1 MFPRLRNSSTIKAA
15 LGCAPMLNDL
25 HSVSE
30 LQEAT
35 ATQTQERV
43 IPKDF
48 TDAGNAELFADR
60 YSNRLLWCDALG
72 WLVWDGKR
80 WAADQN
86 EAMAV
91 AIEFSD
97 SLLQT
102 ATQMCSDGVAV
113 DAVTH
118 KIAVSDSVKQFVRHA
133 ERSRSA
139 PAIKNMLELTKAFLS
154 VKAAE
159 LDVVPHYLNTDNN
172 IIDLR
177 NGKTYYHHPLNLCT
191 KLAPFSPSADG
202 AEVWM
207 QFLAQITDGDEDL
220 IEYLQT
226 VVGMALF
233 GEIYH
238 EGIILAVGGGRNGKS
253 TFFNAVST
261 VLGDYA
267 GSIDSTILTTDR
279 QNRGA
284 ALATLRGKRI
294 VTCGELEEGQRLSV
308 QTLKR
313 LASTDALTIEEKFR
327 QPETIK
333 PSHHI
338 FLFSNFLPRVGSTD
352 NGTWRRLTVIPFN
365 AVMPTGAKEI
375 PNYAAYLS
383 ANCGGAILQWCID
396 GARAFYANGYRL
408 PEAPAAVKVATDA
421 YRQREN
427 WVQNFLAE
435 RCIVE
440 PSASVRCGAL
450 YDEYKQYA
458 AESGDYCRRL
468 ADFNAAMESAGF
480 RQIERGGRKKYW
492 TGIRLDLTASN
503 GYQAV

>member
-1 MFPRLRNSSTIKAA
+1 
-15 LGCAPMLNDL
+15 MLNDL
-25 HSVSE
+25 QGVSE
-30 LQEAT
+30 QREAT
-35 ATQTQERV
+35 ATQTQEKT

-48 TDAGNAELFADR
+48 SEAANAELFAER
-60 YSNRLLWCDALG
+60 YNNRLLWCDALG

-86 EAMAV
+86 AAMAL
-91 AIEFSD
+91 AIEFSEA
-97 SLLQT
+97 LLQT
-102 ATQMCSDGVAV
+102 ARQMCSDGVTV
-113 DAVTH
+113 DDVTH
-118 KIAVSDSVKQFVRHA
+118 KITVSDSVQQFVRHA

-139 PAIKNMLELTKAFLS
+139 TAIKNMLELTKAFLP
-154 VKAAE
+154 VRAAA
-159 LDVVPHYLNTDNN
+159 LDAVPYYLNTEGGVV
-172 IIDLR
+172 DLR
-177 NGKTYYHHPLNLCT
+177 SGKMYYHHPLNLCT
-191 KLAPFSPSADG
+191 KIAPFSPSNDG
-202 AEVWM
+202 AEVWL
-207 QFLAQITDGDEDL
+207 QFLEQITDGDADL
-220 IEYLQT
+220 MRYLQA

-233 GEIYH
+233 GKIYH

-253 TFFNAVST
+253 TLFNALAAA
-261 VLGDYA
+261 LGDYA
-267 GSIDSTILTTDR
+267 GSIDSTVLTTDR

-284 ALATLRGKRI
+284 ALATLRGKRL

-327 QPETIK
+327 QPETIS

-375 PNYAAYLS
+375 PNYAAFLA

-396 GARAFYANGYRL
+396 GAKAFYENGYRL
-408 PEAPAAVKVATDA
+408 PEAPEAVKTATA
-421 YRQREN
+421 TYRQREN
-427 WVQNFLAE
+427 WVQLFLSE
-435 RCIVE
+435 CCIVE
-440 PSASVRCGAL
+440 RSANVRCGAL
-450 YDEYKQYA
+450 YDAYKRYA

-480 RQIERGGRKKYW
+480 RQIEHGGRRKYW
-492 TGIRLDLTASN
+492 TGIRLDLAAP
-503 GYQAV
+503 YAYEAV